1 MWKIYISAFYN
12 ITHCAHQ
19 YEVEMFLFPIEAVQK

>member
-12 ITHCAHQ
+12 ITQCVHE
-19 YEVEMFLFPIEAVQK
+19 YEVEMLIFPIEVVQK